1 MSLKG
6 KCLLCSRLAD
16 SNKSLG
22 ALCSDA
28 SDVEWPCQGL
38 TALHDK
44 KKSHAEYTLC
54 YELINVK
61 LINNLV

>member
-16 SNKSLG
+16 NNKSLG
-22 ALCSDA
+22 ALCGDA

-38 TALHDK
+38 TALHDTK
-44 KKSHAEYTLC
+44 AMPNTLF
-54 YELINVK
+54 VMS
-61 LINNLV
+61 